1 MNVIGRLP
9 VRTKLALVMTLLL
22 AATSV
27 AVYLYFPVEMERQVL
42 HLVIQ
47 KSAGLTEMAAHSMG
61 RGLSAHDPAA
71 VAEALTAMRRNPDL
85 LYLMVL
91 DRNGASFAAFNE
103 MVASQS
109 DYRSIR
115 MNTVN
120 ESLRLP
126 RGGAPPMRRQLESAV
141 SGGASADGAVYQTFA
156 PVRYQG
162 RRVGSLFLGVSLDRV
177 HEQTARS
184 RATIA
189 MVTAVAFLLCTAAVF
204 ALSTFIT
211 GPLKRMVETA
221 EQITAG
227 DLSRRAPVGSSD
239 EMGQLARAFNVMIDR
254 MHTAWT
260 ELELWGRTLESRV
273 EARTR
278 ELQDEVDERR
288 RAEEALRRTEE
299 RYRLLFERNLA
310 AVYIASEDGRIL
322 SCNNACARLFGYT
335 SPQEFLQ
342 DTGAGGV
349 PYMHRHD
356 RDSILRRLREDGA
369 VMNEEV
375 ELCGRGGESIW
386 VLENVRMIH
395 PDAAG
400 AASLEGIVLD
410 ITDRRRSEEEIE
422 FKAFHDELTR
432 LPNRSLFLDR
442 LEIALAQ
449 AQRNNAASAVMFI
462 DLDDMKVINDT
473 LGHATGDSLLKL
485 VADRLSR
492 TLRLG
497 DTVARVGG
505 DEFLVLLA
513 QISGEAD
520 AVNVAEKIQ
529 AALADGFFVNTDEL
543 QITASTG
550 VALYPGDGATAEQL
564 IRHSDGAMYRVKER
578 GGNSFELC
586 SRSGR
591 GGPGRLSLEQ
601 QIRTAIERDEL
612 TVYYQPQVAIA
623 TRALSG
629 AEALVR
635 WNHPDGTLVEPA
647 GFIPVAE
654 QSGLIAP
661 LGELVLRKACQQ
673 MVAWQSEHD
682 APERMA
688 VNVSARQFYQRDL
701 PGMIARV
708 LAETRLDPARLE
720 IEITESVAMHKT
732 DRSLR
737 MLRQLREMGI
747 SVAIDDFG
755 TGQSSLAYL
764 KRFAIDTVKI
774 DKSFVRDL
782 DGRASDEWIVTAVL
796 LLAKQLGLRTVA
808 EGVESEAQCAVLA
821 KHGCTDIQGFLISR
835 PIPPRLFAE
844 QFLISRRA
852 LVLPQQPTVL

>member
-9 VRTKLALVMTLLL
+9 LRTKLALVMTLLL
-22 AATSV
+22 AATSLS
-27 AVYLYFPVEMERQVL
+27 VYHYVPQQMERQAL
-42 HLVIQ
+42 HFVIQ
-47 KSAGLTEMAAHSMG
+47 KSAGLTEMAAYSTG

-91 DRNGASFAAFNE
+91 DAGGAPFAAFNE
-103 MVASQS
+103 LLASQS
-109 DYRSIR
+109 AYRSIP
-115 MNTVN
+115 MKTLD
-120 ESLRLP
+120 ETLRLP
-126 RGGAPPMRRQLESAV
+126 RGVVAPVRQQADFAV

-156 PVRYQG
+156 PVRYRG
-162 RRVGSLFLGVSLDRV
+162 RRVGSLFLGVSLARV

-189 MVTAVAFLLCTAAVF
+189 LVTVVAFLLCTTAVF
-204 ALSTFIT
+204 VLSTFIT
-211 GPLKRMVETA
+211 GPLKRVVETA
-221 EQITAG
+221 EQIAAG

-254 MHTAWT
+254 LHAAWT
-260 ELELWGRTLESRV
+260 ELELGARTLESRV

-288 RAEEALRRTEE
+288 RAEEALRRSEE

-310 AVYIASEDGRIL
+310 AVYIGSADGRIL
-322 SCNNACARLFGYT
+322 SCNDACARLFGYT
-335 SPQEFLQ
+335 SRQELLE

-349 PYMHRHD
+349 PYMNRHD
-356 RDSILRRLREDGA
+356 RDSIMRRLREDGT

-375 ELCGRGGESIW
+375 ELCGRNGESIW
-386 VLENVRMIH
+386 VIENVCMIH
-395 PDAAG
+395 PG
-400 AASLEGIVLD
+400 ATGTASLEGILLD
-410 ITDRRRSEEEIE
+410 ITDRRRTEEEIA

-449 AQRNNAASAVMFI
+449 AQRNTTASAVMFI

-473 LGHATGDSLLKL
+473 LGHSTGDSLLKL
-485 VADRLSR
+485 VAERLSR
-492 TLRLG
+492 TLRRG

-513 QISGEAD
+513 QIGGEAD

-529 AALADGFFVNTDEL
+529 VALADGFLVNSDEL
-543 QITASTG
+543 HITASIG
-550 VALYPGDGATAEQL
+550 VAIYPSDGATAEQL

-578 GGNSFELC
+578 GGNNFELC

-601 QIRTAIERDEL
+601 QIRAAIERDEL
-612 TVYYQPQVAIA
+612 TVFYQPQVAIA
-623 TRALSG
+623 TLALSG

-673 MVAWQSEHD
+673 MVAWQSSHD
-682 APERMA
+682 APPRVA
-688 VNVSARQFYQRDL
+688 VNVSARQFFQRDL
-701 PGMIARV
+701 PGMISLV
-708 LAETRLDPARLE
+708 LAETGLDPACLE
-720 IEITESVAMHKT
+720 IEITETVAMQKT

-755 TGQSSLAYL
+755 TGQSSLGYL
-764 KRFAIDTVKI
+764 KRFAVDTVKI
-774 DKSFVRDL
+774 DKSFVRDV
-782 DGRASDEWIVTAVL
+782 DGRGSDAWIVTAVL

-808 EGVESEAQCAVLA
+808 EGVETEAQRAVLA
-821 KHGCTDIQGFLISR
+821 ANGCTDMQGFLISR

-844 QFLISRRA
+844 QFLVARRP
-852 LVLPQQPTVL
+852 LVAPQQPVL